1 MLPNVNGTREKG
13 TTKISLTFY
22 VNLYHDLLPN
32 SKREKYV
39 ATTHKVDS
47 QS

>member
-1 MLPNVNGTREKG
+1 MLPNVNGTREKE

-22 VNLYHDLLPN
+22 VNLHHDLLLN
-32 SKREKYV
+32 SKKERNIT
-39 ATTHKVDS
+39 TTHNADS

>member
-1 MLPNVNGTREKG
+1 MLPNVNGTREKE

-22 VNLYHDLLPN
+22 VNLHHDLLLN
-32 SKREKYV
+32 SKKERNIT
-39 ATTHKVDS
+39 TTHKADS